1 MLKHIFRSTFKNT
14 FNSSVLSFTKLF
26 GISLSFA
33 VILLVASYVRYETSF
48 DKFFKEE
55 DKIFRVYIK
64 GSIKGRDIN
73 GAVTSAPMA
82 QGARKE
88 IPEIADAIAIK
99 PQGGR
104 VYTVNLK
111 DFISE
116 DGLMLADTNFFSF
129 FNLEII
135 STTLDPINAK
145 NDITLSESLA
155 RKLFGSSNL
164 ALNQQVK
171 IKNGDKFDDF
181 IVTGIFKDFPDNCHF
196 KCTAVANISN
206 FTDFNSN
213 WGSQNFFTFIKTCS
227 SVVNQ
232 KLLDFKLTQ
241 LVYLHSPLPEGK
253 DVKNA
258 RSFDDL
264 KYADDTYLYYLTEK
278 LTDIHFS
285 SHKFDYAAT
294 TNKTYIYG
302 AITLALMVLLI
313 SAVNYVNLT
322 IANFSVRA
330 KEFGIRKTNGA
341 CTKDVIIQFFS
352 ESLLFWTIGFLISLF
367 IYYMSKDYIETYLG
381 FDIRLSTI
389 ETIKVV
395 IKCFVGLILFNL
407 LINALPIIAYSKNT
421 VISLSKIG
429 KSSSSSKGYIRNG
442 FLLIQF
448 FISSMVILCTLIV
461 HKQIKYSN
469 TKYLGYDYK
478 NVLVLDNGGIPSN
491 MSKELIDII
500 KNNVNISS
508 ISTCDRYFGGED
520 PGMNAFYFETTA
532 EENYFHASFIS
543 VNSEFI
549 KTLNI
554 QLSQGR
560 FFEKDRKADEM
571 TAVLNE
577 TAAREYTKKDSL
589 LGKYLMFGNDPSTK
603 FQIIG
608 VLKDFNFRSIHN
620 PIEPLVIL
628 NREIYNFLY
637 LKVNENKIAEAKM
650 AIQSSFKELS
660 ISSPP
665 DYSFLDEVLARSYI
679 KDKKAMKLLM
689 FIAIISILI
698 SCFGLYAIVYF
709 NLSRKVKE
717 IGIRKING
725 AKVTEVMTMINKGFF
740 KWIFIAFILAC
751 PVAWYLMHKW
761 LQNFAYKTELSW
773 GIFALAGFLTLGIA
787 LITMSWQSW
796 RAATRNPLEALRY
809 E

>member
-1 MLKHIFRSTFKNT
+1 
-14 FNSSVLSFTKLF
+14 
-26 GISLSFA
+26 
-33 VILLVASYVRYETSF
+33 
-48 DKFFKEE
+48 
-55 DKIFRVYIK
+55 
-64 GSIKGRDIN
+64 
-73 GAVTSAPMA
+73 
-82 QGARKE
+82 
-88 IPEIADAIAIK
+88 
-99 PQGGR
+99 
-104 VYTVNLK
+104 
-111 DFISE
+111 
-116 DGLMLADTNFFSF
+116 
-129 FNLEII
+129 
-135 STTLDPINAK
+135 
-145 NDITLSESLA
+145 
-155 RKLFGSSNL
+155 
-164 ALNQQVK
+164 
-171 IKNGDKFDDF
+171 
-181 IVTGIFKDFPDNCHF
+181 
-196 KCTAVANISN
+196 
-206 FTDFNSN
+206 
-213 WGSQNFFTFIKTCS
+213 
-227 SVVNQ
+227 
-232 KLLDFKLTQ
+232 
-241 LVYLHSPLPEGK
+241 
-253 DVKNA
+253 
-258 RSFDDL
+258 
-264 KYADDTYLYYLTEK
+264 
-278 LTDIHFS
+278 
-285 SHKFDYAAT
+285 
-294 TNKTYIYG
+294 
-302 AITLALMVLLI
+302 
-313 SAVNYVNLT
+313 
-322 IANFSVRA
+322 
-330 KEFGIRKTNGA
+330 
-341 CTKDVIIQFFS
+341 
-352 ESLLFWTIGFLISLF
+352 
-367 IYYMSKDYIETYLG
+367 
-381 FDIRLSTI
+381 
-389 ETIKVV
+389 
-395 IKCFVGLILFNL
+395 
-407 LINALPIIAYSKNT
+407 
-421 VISLSKIG
+421 
-429 KSSSSSKGYIRNG
+429 
-442 FLLIQF
+442 
-448 FISSMVILCTLIV
+448 
-461 HKQIKYSN
+461 
-469 TKYLGYDYK
+469 
-478 NVLVLDNGGIPSN
+478 

-532 EENYFHASFIS
+532 EENYFHASFIR

-577 TAAREYTKKDSL
+577 TAAREYMKKDSL
-589 LGKYLMFGNDPSTK
+589 LGKYLMFGNDPLTK

-628 NREIYNFLY
+628 NSEIYNFLY

-709 NLSRKVKE
+709 NLSRKIKE

-725 AKVTEVMTMINKGFF
+725 AKVTVVMTMINKGFF
-740 KWIFIAFILAC
+740 KWIFIAFILSC